1 MWPPVRIRFA
11 GRLAT
16 AVTVAALAGCAAS
29 AATGVAAPAATTR
42 AASGNV
48 QLVAGPGQD
57 EPRSAVPWGKIGHGW
72 ALALDQAVSSNPAH
86 LPTGSVILYLVDPL
100 GGRYTLFSSPSKANN
115 PAFDG
120 VLTDWSGD
128 GQRALLVD
136 FPAKNSQAASGPV
149 YQLNLRTGK
158 ISRVRAASTATVTG
172 YARPRGGQLLA
183 GVVNYASAS
192 DNGTL
197 ELLNLGGK
205 VVRKLWHGWF
215 EGSPV
220 SSPDGTIIAMPSD
233 DGLHLISSTGA
244 KLRVLEPNYA
254 CSPLRWWNK
263 TTILATCATSGESD
277 SQNMWLLP
285 VSGAKPVMLTPPR
298 PSSGPDQ
305 ADYNLFRLTSGSY
318 VEAMGATCGDHVVAK
333 IEPGGK
339 VKVLKVPGASDADII
354 TATSAKLLL
363 QVSSGGCSS
372 PFPATLAWFDPATGK
387 ETVAIPVPKN
397 QLGVLSVIPYFDQGQ
412 Q

>member
-1 MWPPVRIRFA
+1 M
-11 GRLAT
+11 
-16 AVTVAALAGCAAS
+16 
-29 AATGVAAPAATTR
+29 
-42 AASGNV
+42 
-48 QLVAGPGQD
+48 
-57 EPRSAVPWGKIGHGW
+57 
-72 ALALDQAVSSNPAH
+72 
-86 LPTGSVILYLVDPL
+86 PTGSIILYLVDPL

-128 GQRALLVD
+128 GQRALFVD
-136 FPAKNSQAASGPV
+136 FPAKNSQGASGPI

-158 ISRVRAASTATVTG
+158 ISQVRAASTAAVTG
-172 YARPRGGQLLA
+172 YLRPGGSQLLA
-183 GVVNYASAS
+183 GVV
-192 DNGTL
+192 
-197 ELLNLGGK
+197 ELRQCQREWHPGAAEPQREGGSQALA
-205 VVRKLWHGWF
+205 RWF

-254 CSPLRWWNK
+254 CSPLRWWSK

-305 ADYNLFRLTSGSY
+305 ADYNLFRLTGGSY

-354 TATSAKLLL
+354 TATSAKLCCRSA
-363 QVSSGGCSS
+363 QVAARHRSPPRSPGSTPRPEKRRSPSPSPRTSSAC
-372 PFPATLAWFDPATGK
+372 
-387 ETVAIPVPKN
+387 
-397 QLGVLSVIPYFDQGQ
+397 
-412 Q
+412 